1 LTALACAV
9 VVPVLA
15 ASCRQK
21 MAEQPKYKPLASS
34 DFFPDRRASR
44 PLPPGTVAR
53 GHLNEDSLLY
63 TGKVAGEL
71 ADAFPFPVTREVLD
85 RGRERYEIFCSP
97 CHSRLGDGRGMVVRR
112 GFPPAQSFHIDR
124 LREAKPGYYF
134 DVITN
139 GFGRMQGY
147 AAQIPPRDRWA
158 IVSYVRALQLSHH
171 ATLEDVPQENRADLL
186 REERRR

>member
-1 LTALACAV
+1 
-9 VVPVLA
+9 
-15 ASCRQK
+15 
-21 MAEQPKYKPLASS
+21 
-34 DFFPDRRASR
+34 
-44 PLPPGTVAR
+44 
-53 GHLNEDSLLY
+53 
-63 TGKVAGEL
+63 
-71 ADAFPFPVTREVLD
+71 
-85 RGRERYEIFCSP
+85 
-97 CHSRLGDGRGMVVRR
+97 
-112 GFPPAQSFHIDR
+112 